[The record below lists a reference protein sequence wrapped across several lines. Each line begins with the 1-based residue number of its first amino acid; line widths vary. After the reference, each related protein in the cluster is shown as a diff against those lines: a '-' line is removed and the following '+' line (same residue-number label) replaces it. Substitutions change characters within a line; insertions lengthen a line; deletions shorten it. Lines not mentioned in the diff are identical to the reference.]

1 MKIFKFTMQI
11 LLIASIIT
19 AAYLGG
25 IYSAKYSR
33 NQEENKS
40 TIMTIAVVNA
50 DTGVTTQEGKKYYS
64 SDLMSFPDTNFKS
77 ASLIEAEEGV
87 ANGRYAAYILIPET
101 FSSSIES
108 VNGEPVKTQIRYAL
122 YDNLRQDVE
131 VKVVNDIHNF
141 ILNLSTNVSYIY
153 VNAILQEIH
162 AVQDDSQMIMQNDIQ
177 DMEAI
182 EEMQS
187 ADLLADVEYEPLEIV
202 ETELEYM
209 DLSTSY
215 ETLEQTITDIDTT
228 YTDAVT
234 SAQEEFA
241 LVKEKGLTV
250 DEQVT
255 ETTGVFAEVDILT
268 DAEGNCVYESGME
281 SLGNLAGEFKE
292 TADEKILTA
301 KKRLGFKEGD
311 AEPDP
316 EPELP
321 EGEERVYI
329 SKDDLL
335 KEVDRQINYMEAIKD
350 YLPPAASL
358 TGEGGEE
365 SADDGNGAD
374 DEEKYIYEL
383 TKEGAEEAIEDLN
396 VFKTEIEEY
405 YQTAIRAINEIPD
418 ASELASSAGQIISEE
433 IEAPVIAEITA
444 EAGNVT
450 AALDTMQEAIDTYI
464 TAIDEYDAMS
474 YLDSETI
481 TGYQDTLY
489 DTIND
494 LEQDITEQDDKYLTY
509 IDEVVQ
515 VAENNTEMLQESL
528 DTSYEQTKET
538 VDEVVTGFQEN
549 RKMLNELNVSLL
561 DGITQ
566 KLPYTRLGTLEYA
579 QVYDFI
585 VQPVVS
591 DDRSTYTVEISPTSV
606 NMEKMD
612 LILLCIGVTALIVLY
627 VLVLMIHRKFYYAKE
642 KGEEGK
648 LWQAE

>member
-1 MKIFKFTMQI
+1 MKIFKSIMQI
-11 LLIASIIT
+11 LMIVSIVT
-19 AAYLGG
+19 AAYLCG

-50 DTGVTTQEGKKYYS
+50 DTGVMAEEGMKYYS
-64 SDLMSFPDTNFKS
+64 AELMSFPDTNFKS
-77 ASLIEAEEGV
+77 AGLTEAEEGV
-87 ANGRYAAYILIPET
+87 AEGRYAAYILIPEN

-108 VNGEPVKTQIRYAL
+108 VNGEPVKTQISYAL

-131 VKVVNDIHNF
+131 IKVVNDIHNF

-153 VNAILQEIH
+153 VNAILQEVH
-162 AVQDDSQMIMQNDIQ
+162 AVQDDSQMIMQNDMK

-182 EEMQS
+182 EEVQS
-187 ADLLADVEYEPLEIV
+187 TELITAVEYEPLEAA

-215 ETLEQTITDIDTT
+215 ETLEQAISDLDAV

-234 SAQEEFA
+234 SAEEEFA

-281 SLGNLAGEFKE
+281 SLGSLAGDFKVA
-292 TADEKILTA
+292 TDEKKMTA

-311 AEPDP
+311 AEPAP

-335 KEVDRQINYMEAIKD
+335 KEVDRQINYMEAVKD
-350 YLPPAASL
+350 YLPSAVSL
-358 TGEGGEE
+358 T
-365 SADDGNGAD
+365 DDGDGENGED
-374 DEEKYIYEL
+374 EEEKYIYEL

-396 VFKTEIEEY
+396 ELKAEMEEY

-418 ASELASSAGQIISEE
+418 ASEFASSAGQIISEE
-433 IEAPVIAEITA
+433 IEVPVLAELTA

-450 AALDTMQEAIDTYI
+450 AALDTMQEAIDTYL

-474 YLDSETI
+474 YLDSEAI

-489 DTIND
+489 DTISD
-494 LEQDITEQDDKYLTY
+494 LEQGIMEQDDKYLAY

-515 VAENNTEMLQESL
+515 VAESNTEMLQESL
-528 DTSYEQTKET
+528 NTSYEQTKET
-538 VDEVVTGFQEN
+538 IDEVVTEFQEN
-549 RKMLNELNVSLL
+549 RQTLNELNVSLL
-561 DGITQ
+561 EGITQ

-585 VQPVVS
+585 VQPIVS
-591 DDRSTYTVEISPTSV
+591 NDKSTAAVEISPTSV
-606 NMEKMD
+606 NMEKID

-627 VLVLMIHRKFYYAKE
+627 MLVLMIHRRFYYAKE
-642 KGEEGK
+642 KGEEGE